1 MKRFLLLLFLV
12 PLYQFLDAQTPTDAV
27 MMKQRESC
35 FALIYDQVS
44 FDEYWE
50 GTDLRDNATIA
61 TVTRYTVLPMIAIGL
76 HDRVNLIVG
85 LPYVKTESSEPNG
98 GYLQGVKGFQDL
110 SFALKADILN
120 KQMGPGKLA
129 ALTTVGYSTP
139 ATNYLSD
146 YRPYS
151 IGFGANEF
159 SLRGILEYK
168 LDMGV
173 YVRVAGAYLWRG
185 QTKAER
191 DYYYANG
198 SYYTAWMD
206 VPDAWNYHAVAGI
219 KLFDNSLLFEL
230 QYSGLKST
238 SGDDIRKYNAAQP
251 TNKVN
256 EDQVGI
262 KTQYYFKKLKGL
274 GVLGYYQ
281 QVING
286 RNTAKLNGFGGGIT
300 YQFKI

>member
-1 MKRFLLLLFLV
+1 MKKLLLLIFLI
-12 PLYQFLDAQTPTDAV
+12 PLLHTIRAQTPSDAV

-35 FALIYDQVS
+35 FALIYDQGS
-44 FDEYWE
+44 WDKYWE
-50 GTDLRDNATIA
+50 GTDLRENATVA
-61 TVTRYTVLPMIAIGL
+61 TVSRYTVLPMIAIGL
-76 HDRVNLIVG
+76 HDRLNLILA
-85 LPYVKTESSEPNG
+85 LPYVKTQSSEPNG
-98 GYLQGVKGFQDL
+98 GKMEGAKGFQDL
-110 SFALKADILN
+110 SFAFKAEIFSR
-120 KQMGPGKLA
+120 QIGPGKLHLLA
-129 ALTTVGYSTP
+129 TAGYSTP

-159 SLRGILEYK
+159 SLRGIAQYK
-168 LDMGV
+168 FDMGI

-185 QTKAER
+185 ETKAER

-206 VPDAWNYHAVAGI
+206 VPDAWNYNAVAGM

-230 QYSGLKST
+230 YYTALKST

-256 EDQVGI
+256 EDLVGF
-262 KTQYYFKKLKGL
+262 KTQYYFKNIKGL
-274 GVLGYYQ
+274 GLLAYYN
-281 QVING
+281 QVIEG
-286 RNTAKLNGFGGGIT
+286 RNTGKFASFGGGIT
-300 YQFKI
+300 YLFKI

>member
-1 MKRFLLLLFLV
+1 MKQYLLIILV
-12 PLYQFLDAQTPTDAV
+12 AFPSLIWAQTPSDAV

-35 FALIYDQVS
+35 FALIYDQVA
-44 FDEYWE
+44 FDDYWE

-76 HDRVNLIVG
+76 HDRVNLILG

-98 GYLQGVKGFQDL
+98 GRLEGAKGFQDL
-110 SFALKADILN
+110 NIAVKVELLN
-120 KQMGPGKLA
+120 KKIGPGKLA
-129 ALTTVGYSTP
+129 ALTNVGYSTP
-139 ATNYLSD
+139 STNYLSD

-151 IGFGANEF
+151 LGFGANEF
-159 SLRGILEYK
+159 SLRGILQYK

-173 YVRVAGAYLWRG
+173 YVRVTGAYLWRG
-185 QTKAER
+185 QTKVER

-198 SYYTAWMD
+198 SYYTPWMD
-206 VPDAWNYHAVAGI
+206 VPDAWNYQAVAGI

-230 QYSGLKST
+230 QYSSLKST
-238 SGDDIRKYNAAQP
+238 SGDDIRKYNAPQP

-256 EDQVGI
+256 EDQVGV
-262 KTQYYFKKLKGL
+262 KAQYYFKQLKGL

-281 QVING
+281 QVIDG
-286 RNTAKLNGFGGGIT
+286 RNTAKFNGFGAGVT

>member
-1 MKRFLLLLFLV
+1 MKQYLLIILVALPSLLW
-12 PLYQFLDAQTPTDAV
+12 AQTPFDAV

-35 FALIYDQVS
+35 FALTYEQGS
-44 FDEYWE
+44 WDEYWE
-50 GTDLRDNATIA
+50 GTNLRENGTVA
-61 TVTRYTVLPMIAIGL
+61 TVSRYTVLPMIAIGL
-76 HDRVNLIVG
+76 HDKLNLILG

-98 GYLQGVKGFQDL
+98 GYFEGAKGLQDV
-110 SFALKADILN
+110 SFALKAELLN

-129 ALTTVGYSTP
+129 ALTTLGYSTP

-151 IGFGANEF
+151 IGFGANEL
-159 SLRGILEYK
+159 SLRGILQYQ

-173 YVRVAGAYLWRG
+173 YVRASGAYLWRG

-206 VPDAWNYHAVAGI
+206 VPDAWNYNAVAGI
-219 KLFDNSLLFEL
+219 KLFDNSLIFEM
-230 QYSGLKST
+230 QYARLKST

-256 EDQVGI
+256 EDQVGF
-262 KTQYYFKKLKGL
+262 KTQFYFKKPKGL
-274 GVLGYYQ
+274 GALAYYT
-281 QVING
+281 QVIDG
-286 RNTAKLNGFGGGIT
+286 RNTGKFTSFGGGLT
-300 YQFKI
+300 YLFKI